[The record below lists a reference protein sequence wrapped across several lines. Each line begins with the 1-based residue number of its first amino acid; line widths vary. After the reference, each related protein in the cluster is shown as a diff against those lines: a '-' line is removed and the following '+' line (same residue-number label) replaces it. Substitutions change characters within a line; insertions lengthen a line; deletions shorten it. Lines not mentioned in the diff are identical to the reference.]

1 MCIAAE
7 SDLFFGLCRV
17 DKNRS
22 VSSPR
27 LLGSPNLTSNILTP
41 DPYAL
46 STAYANRLL
55 QVKRWIKEKMQNEP
69 EKNLDR
75 GRLAATKWL
84 PMSAIGAAIPFVI
97 GVLMR
102 LPVEQ
107 VLVSAAMTSTLVFSG
122 LWMQSYGRERQY
134 KSAT

>member
-1 MCIAAE
+1 
-7 SDLFFGLCRV
+7 V
-17 DKNRS
+17 N
-22 VSSPR
+22 
-27 LLGSPNLTSNILTP
+27 
-41 DPYAL
+41 
-46 STAYANRLL
+46 
-55 QVKRWIKEKMQNEP
+55 QKEMQNEP

-97 GVLMR
+97 GVVMR

-107 VLVSAAMTSTLVFSG
+107 VLVSAGMTGALVFSA

-134 KSAT
+134 KNAA